1 MEYICIIIITC
12 ILSITLAIILKINVK
27 KVKKIATNE
36 ELNNL
41 VEKYPN
47 NIEICKDILKKLNNE
62 TVTIEENKEAE
73 NCLYIAITNK
83 ILIADTKKSFTRIQT
98 ITHECIHSVQDR
110 RILLFNFIYSN
121 IYLLYFFA
129 ILILGIFDKLPNKM
143 MFLAIFILL
152 GLIHFVVR
160 AYLENDAMI
169 KAKYLAKEYME
180 EAKISTKEEIHKI
193 VEGLENLNNEGIK
206 GVNFSLVLDVLI
218 KTIILSLIFVIQ

>member
-98 ITHECIHSVQDR
+98 IAHECIHSVQDR

-129 ILILGIFDKLPNKM
+129 ILILGLFDKLPNKM

-180 EAKISTKEEIHKI
+180 EAKISTKEEIYKI

>member
-36 ELNNL
+36 ELDNL

-98 ITHECIHSVQDR
+98 IAHECIHSVQDR

>member
-36 ELNNL
+36 ELDNL

-73 NCLYIAITNK
+73 NCLYIAIINK

-98 ITHECIHSVQDR
+98 IAHECIHSVQDR